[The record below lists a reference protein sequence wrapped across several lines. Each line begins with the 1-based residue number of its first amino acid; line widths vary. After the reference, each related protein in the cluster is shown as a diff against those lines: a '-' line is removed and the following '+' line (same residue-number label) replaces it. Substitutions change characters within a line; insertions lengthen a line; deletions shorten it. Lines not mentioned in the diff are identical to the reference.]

1 MVRGGSG
8 PVVEVT
14 QDGEEVSQVGDVAR
28 RWLAVVLGS
37 LLLGAIVMVALALL
51 SEPAR
56 AKRREEQAADGER
69 SERMQ
74 S

>member
-1 MVRGGSG
+1 M
-8 PVVEVT
+8 
-14 QDGEEVSQVGDVAR
+14 GDVAR

-51 SEPAR
+51 SEPAW
-56 AKRREEQAADGER
+56 AKQREGQEADGER

-74 S
+74 T